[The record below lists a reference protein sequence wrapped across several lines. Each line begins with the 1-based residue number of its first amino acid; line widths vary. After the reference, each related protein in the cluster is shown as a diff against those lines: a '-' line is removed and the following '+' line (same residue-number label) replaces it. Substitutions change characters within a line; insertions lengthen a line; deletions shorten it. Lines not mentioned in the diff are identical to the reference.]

1 MPLTAVRNK
10 SLADQVFQQLAGE
23 IMRKRWPAGS
33 SLPGERALT
42 DVFDV
47 NRHVVREA
55 LQRLQQIGL
64 VRIAQGGSTQVLDI
78 EQTAGLD
85 LLGLVAEHARGG
97 EDVARLWLA
106 VLEMR
111 AAVAADV
118 ARLCAL
124 RASKELRQEIVA
136 IAKQMS
142 AGGKTQELFALEV
155 RFWDRMLTGAGNIA
169 YRMAFNSMV
178 KSAYAMGTTA
188 AEWSAQEAKR
198 SDYRSRIAA
207 AIAKG
212 DADAAEGET
221 RKAMRAAVEAFAKRN
236 VPDAAVTPSDSP
248 RAKRKPAPAA
258 KPAVAKPAAAKSRIK
273 SRA

>member
-178 KSAYAMGTTA
+178 KSAYAMGTAA

-198 SDYRSRIAA
+198 SDYRSLIAA

-212 DADAAEGET
+212 DADAAEAET

-236 VPDAAVTPSDSP
+236 VPDAAGTPSASP
-248 RAKRKPAPAA
+248 RAKRKPARVA
-258 KPAVAKPAAAKSRIK
+258 KPVAKPAAAKSRIK